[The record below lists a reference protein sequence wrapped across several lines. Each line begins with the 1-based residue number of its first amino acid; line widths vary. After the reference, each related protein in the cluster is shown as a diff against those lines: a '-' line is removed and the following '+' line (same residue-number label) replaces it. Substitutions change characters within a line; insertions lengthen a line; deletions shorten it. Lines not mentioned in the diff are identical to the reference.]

1 MKKTFLFCIIFSFLF
16 SLNVLAATTDNDAK
30 AVASPSK
37 KATTVVTADK
47 KQKPKKIV
55 KKEPEKKEEVKK
67 EAPKE
72 ENKDAEIYSST
83 VKVNLSSAINR
94 VINYNGEILAERKD
108 IDFGQGVVDRAKAGW
123 YPKSTLYLL
132 AAPIFQ
138 EKGNAIQS
146 VKDYGKWGVFSDAVL
161 QVIQPLYTFGMLSSY
176 REAAQRGL
184 EVETERSRSKDFEV
198 VYRLKQ
204 FYYGYQLA
212 NDLVDIAQEAKEKLD
227 DAVKTAEKL
236 LEQDKIK
243 REDLFTI
250 KTYYAQMLSKY
261 EDARRGKYLA
271 QKALAWTLGYH
282 FDTKIEL
289 EDEYLNPEE
298 VTLKSEP
305 DYIYSISE
313 SRPEFK
319 MLNSGI
325 EATYS
330 LWQATAK
337 QKRPMLFLMGNVNAA
352 YTNVRDQQHSSFAND
367 PYNGLSGALLFGIK
381 FDLDWWTI
389 NSMSKQAKAEY
400 EKLATSKETLEQG
413 MTLQVKKAYREA
425 VDYKKEIE
433 YTKDGEE
440 NASKWIINA
449 MMGYSMGLTQA
460 KDLMDA
466 MKNYF
471 EAKINYCMAMYNYNM
486 ALADLTK
493 NTGKEVVPS
502 IKY

>member
-1 MKKTFLFCIIFSFLF
+1 MKKIFLFYIIFSFLF
-16 SLNVLAATTDNDAK
+16 SLNVSSAVADNDAK
-30 AVASPSK
+30 TVTSASK
-37 KATTVVTADK
+37 KA
-47 KQKPKKIV
+47 KKIV
-55 KKEPEKKEEVKK
+55 KKEPVKKEEVKEEK
-67 EAPKE
+67 PKE
-72 ENKDAEIYSST
+72 EVNKDDEIYSNT

-94 VINYNGEILAERKD
+94 VMNYNGEVLAERKD
-108 IDFGQGVVDRAKAGW
+108 IDFGQGVVDRARAGW
-123 YPKSTLYLL
+123 YPKGNLYLL

-138 EKGNAIQS
+138 EKGNALQS
-146 VKDYGKWGVFSDAVL
+146 VKDYGKWGVFTDAVL
-161 QVIQPLYTFGMLSSY
+161 QVVQPLYTFGMLSSF
-176 REAAQRGL
+176 RDAAQHGL
-184 EVETERSRSKDFEV
+184 EVETEKSRSKDFEV

-261 EDARRGKYLA
+261 DDARRGKYLA
-271 QKALAWTLGYH
+271 QKALTWTLGYG
-282 FDTKIEL
+282 FDTKVEL
-289 EDEYLNPEE
+289 EDEYLNPED
-298 VTLKSEP
+298 VTLKPEP

-319 MLNSGI
+319 MLSSGI
-325 EATYS
+325 EATRS

-337 QKRPMLFLMGNVNAA
+337 QKRPMIFLMGNVNAA
-352 YTNVRDQQHSSFAND
+352 FTNVRDRQFSSFAND

-381 FDLDWWTI
+381 FDLDWWSI
-389 NSMSKQAKAEY
+389 NAMSKQAKAEY
-400 EKLATSKETLEQG
+400 EKLLTSKETLEQG

-425 VDYKKEIE
+425 VDYKKEID
-433 YTKDGEE
+433 YTKDGED